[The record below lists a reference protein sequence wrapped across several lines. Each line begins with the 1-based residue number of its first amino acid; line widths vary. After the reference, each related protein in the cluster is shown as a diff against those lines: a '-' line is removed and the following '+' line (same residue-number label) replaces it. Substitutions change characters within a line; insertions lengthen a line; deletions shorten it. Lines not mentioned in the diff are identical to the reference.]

1 MQDYVFMEMQLP
13 YSLIVTYQ
21 LYKNIFS
28 SELNEQSAWNVIE
41 IVLNFLEIIFFRSL
55 WLVLKKNYFGRKTGP
70 GLVIVASVEIFH
82 SATSEQLAYPMFITI
97 NRFLFHFWWKENLVK
112 SQNIISMVLN

>member
-41 IVLNFLEIIFFRSL
+41 IVLNFLEIIYCKEL
-55 WLVLKKNYFGRKTGP
+55 YYFLSYK
-70 GLVIVASVEIFH
+70 I
-82 SATSEQLAYPMFITI
+82 
-97 NRFLFHFWWKENLVK
+97 
-112 SQNIISMVLN
+112 